1 MEIITLS
8 EVEISYYGG
17 GDDKSKHKIQ
27 LVFTS
32 ESLQLRVMCCDL
44 PEMKCKKKKEKEKE
58 TKERKKSSSSF
69 SPLQPAGGKTW
80 RHVLFQEVLR
90 IHEVCREM
98 AEGVL
103 FLVSSNQGLPPA
115 TPERLVVSR
124 MS

>member
-44 PEMKCKKKKEKEKE
+44 PEMKCKKK
-58 TKERKKSSSSF
+58 ERK
-69 SPLQPAGGKTW
+69 
-80 RHVLFQEVLR
+80 RNE
-90 IHEVCREM
+90 REKKK
-98 AEGVL
+98 
-103 FLVSSNQGLPPA
+103 
-115 TPERLVVSR
+115 
-124 MS
+124 